1 MKAWM
6 QKLLPFVLAVF
17 VAAASAFGQTD
28 QVKERPNA
36 EADARPAQALFEEV
50 NLYLEKKYAEFNKL
64 KLPYDPQL
72 EAKSKQEQ
80 KDLAIRNAVTL
91 ETRTTLVDDD
101 FYYLGMLQHRSG
113 NSEATLK
120 AMRRFV
126 SSRPASENA
135 QIARAVVVVHAIRKN
150 LIPEAEGAL
159 ANYRT
164 SKPTNLE
171 EQYGMEALLTDA
183 FRKANSY
190 ERMAI
195 RAQEMLSTAK
205 AAAETK
211 KITGFA
217 RDEKLLRAAS
227 LLSEA
232 YLKLNKKE
240 LAVATIEDLLKL
252 SIGLPSGYLYKVG
265 RTRLAGLDPDANL
278 QNIFASIGDGP
289 SKEAPE
295 IIAAQWIDQQPVK
308 LSELRGRVVLLDFW
322 APWCGPCRYTF
333 PKLQKWHAS
342 YAAQGLVILGLTNYY
357 GHAEGRKMT
366 PAEEIAYLRDFK
378 KKNRLPYGFVVADS
392 PINDHN
398 YGAYSLPM
406 SFLLDRRGNVRFIS
420 SGAHDQ
426 ETTILGEM
434 IKQLLDEPPQ
444 GQDAITEKT
453 GKANR

>member
-1 MKAWM
+1 MKHYL
-6 QKLLPFVLAVF
+6 QKLLPLVLAVL
-17 VAAASAFGQTD
+17 VATAAGFGQTG
-28 QVKERPNA
+28 QVKEQPNA
-36 EADARPAQALFEEV
+36 KADARPAQALFEEV
-50 NLYLEKKYAEFNKL
+50 NLYVDKKFAEFNKQ
-64 KLPYDPQL
+64 KLPYDPKL
-72 EAKSKQEQ
+72 EAKTKQEQ
-80 KDLAIRNAVTL
+80 KDLAIRNAATL
-91 ETRTTLVDDD
+91 EMRTAPVDHD
-101 FYYLGMLQHRSG
+101 FYYLGMLQHLSG
-113 NSEATLK
+113 NSDAALK
-120 AMRRFV
+120 AMCRFV
-126 SSRPASENA
+126 SSNPTSEDV
-135 QIARAVVVVHAIRKN
+135 QMARAVVVLHAIRKN
-150 LIPEAEGAL
+150 LIPEAEAAL
-159 ANYRT
+159 NDYRK

-183 FRKANSY
+183 FHKAKDY

-205 AAAETK
+205 VAMETK
-211 KITGFA
+211 KITGFP

-252 SIGLPSGYLYKVG
+252 SIGLPSGYLYRVG
-265 RTRLAGLDPDANL
+265 RTRLAGLNPAADLHNV
-278 QNIFASIGDGP
+278 FASIGDSP
-289 SKEAPE
+289 AKEAPE

-333 PKLQKWHAS
+333 PKLQRWHAS
-342 YAAQGLVILGLTNYY
+342 YADQGLVILGLTNYY
-357 GHAEGRKMT
+357 GQAEGRKLT
-366 PAEEIAYLRDFK
+366 PPEEIAYLRDFK

-392 PINDHN
+392 PINDRN

-406 SFLLDRRGNVRFIS
+406 SFLLDRRGSVRFIS

-434 IKQLLDEPPQ
+434 IKQLLDEPAQ
-444 GQDAITEKT
+444 GQDTISEKM